1 MLLFIAVIMDAY
13 TLFASGSRWAWAAF
27 PIIVIV
33 LITIS
38 KRFSLIKKLTS
49 LIGML
54 HAAYQ
59 NPQLPVKSRVDSSVK
74 NVISYY

>member
-1 MLLFIAVIMDAY
+1 MDAY
-13 TLFASGSRWAWAAF
+13 ALFASGSRWAWAAF
-27 PIIVIV
+27 PIIVFV

-54 HAAYQ
+54 HTAYQ
-59 NPQLPVKSRVDSSVK
+59 SPQLPVKSRVDSSVK